1 MEQFCSD
8 VESHLST
15 IKIVMLL
22 AAQTSRLFWRLGTR
36 WGSIFYP
43 SGRLNRKKGYIKY
56 ERNGVF
62 VIISTQKHKSGPKN
76 DGSWTCNAVFLFL
89 GSGFIQTLFWGEICL
104 LGETAWLTG
113 WIQSVRGGTAAKCFK
128 LHAGSCWTNSI
139 IPNIKQSLHSKRS
152 QRGEIHFLIPCQKL
166 SQQKKKRKLV
176 FPWFCVGWQLAQIS
190 ILLSLSV
197 SRCLSLS
204 LPHHWHLFLP
214 LPPTKALNHFDGG
227 QASS

>member
-1 MEQFCSD
+1 MEFLLLFPLKNINQGLKMT
-8 VESHLST
+8 VLWH
-15 IKIVMLL
+15 VMLYFYSWVQGL
-22 AAQTSRLFWRLGTR
+22 YRPYFGERL
-36 WGSIFYP
+36 
-43 SGRLNRKKGYIKY
+43 
-56 ERNGVF
+56 
-62 VIISTQKHKSGPKN
+62 
-76 DGSWTCNAVFLFL
+76 
-89 GSGFIQTLFWGEICL
+89 CL

-113 WIQSVRGGTAAKCFK
+113 WIQSVRGGTAVKCLK
-128 LHAGSCWTNSI
+128 LRAGSCWTNSI

-166 SQQKKKRKLV
+166 SQQKKEKKLV
-176 FPWFCVGWQLAQIS
+176 FPWFCVGWQLAEIS

-214 LPPTKALNHFDGG
+214 LPPTKALNHFDSG